1 MPGVGSM
8 ARQDFS
14 LSYLL
19 PCRCFLSHLMGRSH
33 SIHLWISLR
42 EGWSMGS
49 YIFSRSLGRRKIR
62 NLLSL
67 LAHALNKAMQNFP
80 SHLTF
85 SLVLL
90 SLILDWAM
98 RLANEMLTN
107 VIQAELSNW
116 FRQLSCDNWNHF
128 AYSVTCK

>member
-1 MPGVGSM
+1 
-8 ARQDFS
+8 
-14 LSYLL
+14 
-19 PCRCFLSHLMGRSH
+19 
-33 SIHLWISLR
+33 
-42 EGWSMGS
+42 MGS

-107 VIQAELSNW
+107 VIQAELSN
-116 FRQLSCDNWNHF
+116 
-128 AYSVTCK
+128 